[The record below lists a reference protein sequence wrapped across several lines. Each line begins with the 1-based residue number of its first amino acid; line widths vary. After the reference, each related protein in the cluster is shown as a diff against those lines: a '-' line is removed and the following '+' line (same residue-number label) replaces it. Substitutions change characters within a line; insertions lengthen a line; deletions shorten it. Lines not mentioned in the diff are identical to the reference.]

1 MEERDAAVS
10 YETGTKP
17 KFKAYSGR
25 KFISFQAGA
34 GARY

>member
-10 YETGTKP
+10 YETGAKP
-17 KFKAYSGR
+17 KFKDYSGR
-25 KFISFQAGA
+25 KFVSFQTGA